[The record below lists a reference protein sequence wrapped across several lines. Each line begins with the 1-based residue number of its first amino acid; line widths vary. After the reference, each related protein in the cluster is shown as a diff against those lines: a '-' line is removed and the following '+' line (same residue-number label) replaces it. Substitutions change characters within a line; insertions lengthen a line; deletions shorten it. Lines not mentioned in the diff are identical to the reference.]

1 MPAVHDADWML
12 CPLPVSV
19 SLLTAVLPSKQE
31 GPVHICPIWPS
42 VSAARVQA
50 WTAKPAGPCFI
61 TPGPALLLAHCA
73 GPDYK
78 SLGASILLVAAP
90 MGIFFGFVAPTVGP
104 RISWALV
111 AVAGFLFLVAICSLL
126 TTATLD
132 PGFIPREAEDVS
144 SP

>member
-1 MPAVHDADWML
+1 MARPELLCLQESLCRASML
-12 CPLPVSV
+12 
-19 SLLTAVLPSKQE
+19 
-31 GPVHICPIWPS
+31 
-42 VSAARVQA
+42 RQA
-50 WTAKPAGPCFI
+50 S
-61 TPGPALLLAHCA
+61 ALLLFAHCA

-126 TTATLD
+126 ITATLD

>member
-1 MPAVHDADWML
+1 MP

-19 SLLTAVLPSKQE
+19 SLLTAVFPSSQE
-31 GPVHICPIWPS
+31 GS
-42 VSAARVQA
+42 VSSLPVMAISLGGSWPGLDCCASRTLCRASTLRQA
-50 WTAKPAGPCFI
+50 SAL
-61 TPGPALLLAHCA
+61 LLLAHRA

-126 TTATLD
+126 ITATLD

-144 SP
+144 SV